1 MCAAAIALPL
11 ENKII
16 YSFSRGKGLEKKLL
30 RALVG
35 FACVGAVFGIFC
47 PHSLRGARHRK
58 MAQIFPARDGGSAR
72 CAALF
77 KKLKI

>member
-11 ENKII
+11 ENKFIR
-16 YSFSRGKGLEKKLL
+16 FRVEKGWKKKLL

-35 FACVGAVFGIFC
+35 FACVGAVFGIFALI
-47 PHSLRGARHRK
+47 PSEALVIKWLKYFLLVTAAALGA
-58 MAQIFPARDGGSAR
+58 P
-72 CAALF
+72 ALF